1 MAYPVAPD
9 TSYNAY
15 MNSTA
20 SAGERSWWNKTFGPM
35 FRNGQKY
42 DQWKLQKENQYNSDV
57 ADFTNLYN
65 SYANQKD
72 MLESAGYNPNY
83 QGMSSTAGS
92 AGGPGSYTTPEG
104 AGQINSNNA
113 LQSIIGL
120 INTSIQL
127 ATGVSGIGSTIAGI
141 KNTSADTSLKQYDLT
156 QMKPL
161 QYGLGMSS
169 LAHSNL
175 TNDQAKL
182 DNIIR
187 LATIYGG
194 DLSKGVEALHNGLYP
209 TSLPEVSPLV
219 RYNEAKAAVPEFNLK
234 NILPQEALQSLSETK
249 IQQVNAEMQKLTKA
263 YPLLGIFVSLLGALR

>member
-1 MAYPVAPD
+1 MSYPVAPD
-9 TSYNAY
+9 TSYYAY

-156 QMKPL
+156 HIRPVE
-161 QYGLGMSS
+161 
-169 LAHSNL
+169 HSNL
-175 TNDQAKL
+175 WSIGKNYELRNNQTML

-187 LATIYGG
+187 MSTLYGG
-194 DLSKGVEALHNGLYP
+194 DLSKGVEALSTGIYP
-209 TSLPEVSPLV
+209 TSLPETSPFV

-249 IQQVNAEMQKLTKA
+249 IQEVNAEMQKLTKA